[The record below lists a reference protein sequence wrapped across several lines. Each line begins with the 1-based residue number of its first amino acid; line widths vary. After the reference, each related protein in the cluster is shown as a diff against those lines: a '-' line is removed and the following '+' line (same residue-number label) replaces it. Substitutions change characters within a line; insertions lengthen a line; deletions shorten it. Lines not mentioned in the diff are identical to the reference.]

1 MQNFMRHC
9 PSSYEENPRG
19 QAYADRGRVQPPLGG
34 QNSAAEKCHSGTSR
48 GIRPEG
54 VHRPSAGEAE
64 GQQQRRG
71 RRSSRAVILPIRPR
85 LLSKNHLG
93 FHRGP
98 IGSSGTTV
106 KVSGSTNYGLPHP
119 SCCPLTGPRVLP
131 PDRLIATLSQE
142 LPSSRREKHSY
153 HLIPRKILEKKWQ

>member
-34 QNSAAEKCHSGTSR
+34 QNSAAEKCHSGPSR

-93 FHRGP
+93 FHHGP
-98 IGSSGTTV
+98 IGSS
-106 KVSGSTNYGLPHP
+106 STQVTGFGIDQLRPPAPFPVYLDWTQSVAARWACSNTQPGATKLPARKMQ
-119 SCCPLTGPRVLP
+119 TY
-131 PDRLIATLSQE
+131 
-142 LPSSRREKHSY
+142 SY
-153 HLIPRKILEKKWQ
+153 QLLPRKIYPC